1 MGELLKE
8 QINWP
13 EETWLN
19 LLQYATKSEIGTF
32 LERLEQ
38 SGLKIIEVEKYNRL
52 MSLVE
57 RSIDEI
63 EALEYRIKTLM
74 TPS

>member
-19 LLQYATKSEIGTF
+19 LLQYATQSEIDTF
-32 LERLEQ
+32 VERLEQ

-57 RSIDEI
+57 QSIDEI